1 MIALSNE
8 GERRLYGEP
17 SGIGIAGRAGQR
29 STSRFPASGP
39 MLPLPLGET
48 RPHDVGWLTRLAWIA
63 GIAIGG
69 ALAFG
74 ALAAGVEALGRL
86 FRG

>member
-8 GERRLYGEP
+8 GERRLHYEP
-17 SGIGIAGRAGQR
+17 FGAGLREEQVAYQA
-29 STSRFPASGP
+29 TFPSPGP
-39 MLPLPLGET
+39 RLPLPLREA
-48 RPHDVGWLTRLAWIA
+48 RPNDVGWLRRLAWIA

-74 ALAAGVEALGRL
+74 ALAAGVEALARL
-86 FRG
+86 FAS